1 MYAMADY
8 KSKARNVYLNVAG
21 SPAEKLRVRS
31 TLVYNMSTGE
41 YDRVI
46 MPNIEDRLD
55 GALSHQDFTFDEMH
69 EYSNLDYNLLQVMAG
84 FDYKLSTQVTI
95 TVDGEYADFTDD
107 AGWVYGIES
116 GSLFEIRSGFR
127 VDF

>member
-1 MYAMADY
+1 MADY
-8 KSKARNVYLNVAG
+8 KTKAQNIYLNIAG

-31 TLVYNMSTGE
+31 TLVYNVSIGE
-41 YDRVI
+41 YDQVI
-46 MPNIEDRLD
+46 MPDVTDRLNGD
-55 GALSHQDFTFDEMH
+55 LSHQDFTFDEMH
-69 EYSNLDYNLLQVMAG
+69 EYSNLDYNLLQVSAG
-84 FDYKLSTQVTI
+84 FDYKLSPQVTF
-95 TVDGEYADFTDD
+95 TLDGEYADFTDD

>member
-1 MYAMADY
+1 MYTMADY
-8 KSKARNVYLNVAG
+8 KTKAQNIYLNIAG

-31 TLVYNMSTGE
+31 TLVYNVSIGE
-41 YDRVI
+41 YDQVI
-46 MPNIEDRLD
+46 MPDVTDRLNGD
-55 GALSHQDFTFDEMH
+55 LSHQDFTFDEMH
-69 EYSNLDYNLLQVMAG
+69 EYSNLDYNLLQVSAG
-84 FDYKLSTQVTI
+84 FDYKLSPQVTF
-95 TVDGEYADFTDD
+95 TLDGEYADFTDD